1 MTASILAAAGVWSA
15 VHGIASPLLQV
26 AQPGVYAAHEIVR
39 PDPVQPDPV
48 QPDPVQPDP
57 VQPDPVQPDPVQPDP
72 VQPDP
77 VQPDSV
83 QHAQKAVSVDKHVV
97 AVQQKS
103 KKTLVPAAQTD
114 MAIKMIPIDKLLKES
129 ANSDAVKPGIAH
141 NAVEKTE
148 KKAGGEAADDVG
160 LDIGKGLPLPIPES
174 VLITPVD
181 KPDGFHV
188 GVDYHVDQKWDL
200 TGLAG
205 VTTTGGAVTSPVKP
219 SVNQVGVRA
228 SYRF

>member
-1 MTASILAAAGVWSA
+1 MHNFDGRKKVKIIPRKIIYVTASILAAAGVWSA

-39 PDPVQPDPV
+39 PDSVQPDPV
-48 QPDPVQPDP
+48 QPDP
-57 VQPDPVQPDPVQPDP
+57 
-72 VQPDP
+72 
-77 VQPDSV
+77 V

-205 VTTTGGAVTSPVKP
+205 VTTTGGAVASPVKP

>member
-1 MTASILAAAGVWSA
+1 MVSFDRFSNRELLHNFGGRKRVKIMSRKIIYVTASILAAAAVWSA
-15 VHGIASPLLQV
+15 VRGFASPPLQV
-26 AQPGVYAAHEIVR
+26 VQPGAYAEHEIVR
-39 PDPVQPDPV
+39 PNPVQPDP
-48 QPDPVQPDP
+48 
-57 VQPDPVQPDPVQPDP
+57 
-72 VQPDP
+72 
-77 VQPDSV
+77 V

-97 AVQQKS
+97 AVKQKPR
-103 KKTLVPAAQTD
+103 KALAPAAQTD
-114 MAIKMIPIDKLLKES
+114 MTIKMIPIDKLLKES
-129 ANSDAVKPGIAH
+129 ASSDAVKPGNAH

-148 KKAGGEAADDVG
+148 KKTGGEAADDVG

-174 VLITPVD
+174 VLITPID